1 MRVFYLQQRASVPDP
16 KKWMRSRGDEHMS
29 EQNNKDF
36 CPKCGTPVAESIKT
50 SFDTFVEGYI
60 YCWRCRTR
68 INLEVGQGVGSDDDK
83 KEKDQN

>member
-1 MRVFYLQQRASVPDP
+1 MNEKNS
-16 KKWMRSRGDEHMS
+16 
-29 EQNNKDF
+29 KDY

-68 INLEVGQGVGSDDDK
+68 INLEVGQDGR
-83 KEKDQN
+83 EKDSEEERAAE